1 MKEYDLVIIGG
12 GAAAFAAA
20 TFASDGGRTV
30 AMINAGLPLGGT
42 CANVGCVPS
51 KFLLEAAARY
61 YYAVHSPF
69 EAVTLEG
76 SLDFPKAIGQKNRL
90 LAELRK
96 TNYYDILDAQ
106 PKTDF
111 YEGFG
116 RFLDAQTVEVNG
128 EILSGHRIL
137 IATGA
142 SPAVPPIP
150 GLKDSPFLT
159 NRSALELREL
169 PRKLLILGAGPIGL
183 EFGQFFRHFGSEVT
197 IVELQEEILPNTEHL
212 VARELRQALEEEGI
226 RFSLGTA
233 IQSVEFRGGLF
244 HLKGVQE
251 DQEVSYEGSHLLV
264 AAGLQPN
271 TSGLNLKAAGVT
283 TDRRGFIQVDE
294 TYQTSQPAVYAA
306 GDVIGPPFLETV
318 AAKEGKLAAANALD
332 GTRLSINYREVPA
345 VVFTT
350 PQVATVG
357 ITEAEYAREHGVCM
371 CRVVPIAIVP
381 KARIL
386 GEKRGI
392 VQLVVNHK
400 TDVIEGAH
408 VVAPMAAEFIHEAAL
423 AVKFKLTIH
432 DVIDTVHVFP
442 TLSESLKISAQA
454 FTRNVFQMT
463 CCVG

>member
-1 MKEYDLVIIGG
+1 M
-12 GAAAFAAA
+12 
-20 TFASDGGRTV
+20 
-30 AMINAGLPLGGT
+30 
-42 CANVGCVPS
+42 
-51 KFLLEAAARY
+51 
-61 YYAVHSPF
+61 
-69 EAVTLEG
+69 
-76 SLDFPKAIGQKNRL
+76 
-90 LAELRK
+90 
-96 TNYYDILDAQ
+96 
-106 PKTDF
+106 
-111 YEGFG
+111 
-116 RFLDAQTVEVNG
+116 
-128 EILSGHRIL
+128 
-137 IATGA
+137 
-142 SPAVPPIP
+142 
-150 GLKDSPFLT
+150 
-159 NRSALELREL
+159 
-169 PRKLLILGAGPIGL
+169 
-183 EFGQFFRHFGSEVT
+183 
-197 IVELQEEILPNTEHL
+197 
-212 VARELRQALEEEGI
+212 
-226 RFSLGTA
+226 
-233 IQSVEFRGGLF
+233 
-244 HLKGVQE
+244 QE

-264 AAGLQPN
+264 AAGLKPN